1 MREETVNPQSIFRA
15 VSAQSKQDEVGLP
28 KKEART
34 TSPRVTLRLTEEEHT
49 QLKHLS
55 EGMAISAYIRQCVFG
70 SKATRRKRRSH
81 VPVHDQHA
89 MAKALALLGQSRIA
103 NNLNQLAHRANMDSL
118 IMDDKAYTQI
128 QEAYDHVIAMRDNL
142 IKALGLIERS

>member
-1 MREETVNPQSIFRA
+1 MREEIVQPQSAFRS
-15 VSAQSKQDEVGLP
+15 VSSLQNEERVNKPQ
-28 KKEART
+28 KKATT
-34 TSPRVTLRLTEEEHT
+34 TSPRVTLRLTEEEHA
-49 QLKHLS
+49 QLKSLS

-70 SKATRRKRRSH
+70 SKATRRKRKSH
-81 VPVHDQHA
+81 VPIQDQHA

>member
-1 MREETVNPQSIFRA
+1 MREEAVNTQSIFRA
-15 VSAQSKQDEVGLP
+15 VSAQSRQDEVGST
-28 KKEART
+28 KKEATT

-49 QLKHLS
+49 RLKHLS

-70 SKATRRKRRSH
+70 SKTTRRKRRSH
-81 VPVHDQHA
+81 VPVQDQHA

>member
-1 MREETVNPQSIFRA
+1 MREDTLQPQSAFRS
-15 VSAQSKQDEVGLP
+15 VSSLQNEERVKKSK
-28 KKEART
+28 KKART

-70 SKATRRKRRSH
+70 SKTVRRKRRSH

-118 IMDDKAYTQI
+118 IMDDKAYNQI